1 MDKIFGGI
9 LLSCYTDFVL
19 VISLFVCFFPPLFVA
34 VKCAPFTLWSLP
46 IKTTVMISG

>member
-19 VISLFVCFFPPLFVA
+19 VISLFFFFLFVV
-34 VKCAPFTLWSLP
+34 VKCTPFTLWSLP
-46 IKTTVMISG
+46 IKTTVMILG